1 MPRYRIPAKVVYE
14 GYFTIDADSVDDAQS
29 IARQSVKPQG
39 VVSDTLL
46 GNSDGYEFDMHP
58 EVLFGKAGEVHY
70 AQG

>member
-1 MPRYRIPAKVVYE
+1 MPRYRIPAKVVY
-14 GYFTIDADSVDDAQS
+14 GGCFVIDADSVEDAQAV
-29 IARQSVKPQG
+29 ARQSVKPQG

-46 GNSDGYEFDMHP
+46 GGSDDYEFDMHP